1 MKKSLIVVFALAV
14 PGVLLSGAVM
24 ADDAPSGAN
33 VSALVHVAPL
43 KRGSLPITISAFGQV
58 KPAATAKEIVT
69 APIDAKVKSVAVQ
82 MGQVITKNA
91 PMVTLAPSLD
101 AAASYRQ
108 AQIAV
113 AHAQTVLDRDR
124 SLAKA
129 RLATQTQVAGAEKD
143 LADAQSAVDV
153 LIKKGAQGPLTFKAP
168 FDAIVL
174 KVDAGPGSVVTPG
187 TALIELARPD
197 GLMVEL
203 GVDPSHA
210 LSVKA
215 GDPVSLS
222 PLNAGKSKLSGKV
235 LLRSAV
241 VDSNTGLVS
250 VQVSFPA
257 GTLLIG
263 ENVHATISV
272 GQKSGYLVP
281 HAAVLI
287 NGDGGT
293 YVVQAIGTVARKV
306 SVQVVGSDGDS
317 DVIDGK
323 LDSKAPVILAGNY
336 QLDNGTKLRI
346 ADTKG
351 SDANGKANQ

>member
-1 MKKSLIVVFALAV
+1 MKKSLIFVFAVAV
-14 PGVLLSGAVM
+14 SGVLSSGTVM
-24 ADDAPSGAN
+24 ADDAPSSAN
-33 VSALVHVAPL
+33 VSALVHVVPL
-43 KRGSLPITISAFGQV
+43 RRGSLPITINAFGQV
-58 KPAATAKEIVT
+58 KPAATAMEVVT
-69 APIDAKVKSVAVQ
+69 APIDAKVKSVVVQ
-82 MGQVITKNA
+82 MGQMIAKNA
-91 PMVTLAPSLD
+91 PMVTLAPSPD
-101 AAASYRQ
+101 AAASYKQ

-113 AHAQTVLDRDR
+113 AHAQTVLERDR

-174 KVDAGPGSVVTPG
+174 KVDVGPGSVVVLGGP
-187 TALIELARPD
+187 LIELARPD
-197 GLMVEL
+197 GLMVAL
-203 GVDPSHA
+203 GVDPARA

-222 PLNAGKSKLSGKV
+222 PLNAGKKKLSGKV

-241 VDSNTGLVS
+241 VDSNTGLVP

-272 GQKSGYLVP
+272 GQQSGYLVP

-287 NGDGGT
+287 NGDGDT
-293 YVVQAIGTVARKV
+293 YVVQAIGTVAKKV
-306 SVQVVGSDGDS
+306 NVKVVGSNGDS
-317 DVIDGK
+317 DVIDGN
-323 LDSKAPVILAGNY
+323 LDSKAPIVLAGNY

-346 ADTKG
+346 AETKG
-351 SDANGKANQ
+351 PDANGKANQ

>member
-1 MKKSLIVVFALAV
+1 MKKSLIFVFALAV
-14 PGVLLSGAVM
+14 PGFLSSGAAM
-24 ADDAPSGAN
+24 ADDAGSAAN
-33 VSALVHVAPL
+33 VSALVHVVPL

-58 KPAATAKEIVT
+58 KPAATAKEVVT
-69 APIDAKVKSVAVQ
+69 APIDAKVESVVVQ

-91 PMVTLAPSLD
+91 PMITLAPSPD

-108 AQIAV
+108 ARIAMT
-113 AHAQTVLDRDR
+113 HAQTVLERDR
-124 SLAKA
+124 SLAKGH
-129 RLATQTQVAGAEKD
+129 LATQTQVAGAEKD

-153 LIKKGAQGPLTFKAP
+153 LVKKGAQGPLTFKAP

-174 KVDAGPGSVVTPG
+174 KVDAGPGSVVAPG
-187 TALIELARPD
+187 GALIELARPD

-203 GVDPSHA
+203 GIDPARA

-222 PLNAGKSKLSGKV
+222 PLSAGKKELSGKV

-241 VDSNTGLVS
+241 VDSSTGLVP

-257 GTLLIG
+257 GALLIG

-281 HAAVLI
+281 HSAILI

-293 YVVQAIGTVARKV
+293 YVVQAVGTVAKKV
-306 SVQVVGSDGDS
+306 SVQVIGSDGDN
-317 DVIDGK
+317 DVVEGK
-323 LDSKAPVILAGNY
+323 LDSTAPIVLAGNY

-346 ADTKG
+346 AETKG
-351 SDANGKANQ
+351 PDANGKADQ

>member
-1 MKKSLIVVFALAV
+1 MKKSLIFAFALV
-14 PGVLLSGAVM
+14 GSGIFSSGAVM
-24 ADDAPSGAN
+24 ADDADSGAH

-43 KRGSLPITISAFGQV
+43 SRGSLPITISAFGQV

-69 APIDAKVKSVAVQ
+69 APIDAKVESVAVQ
-82 MGQVITKNA
+82 MGQVITKNT
-91 PMVTLAPSLD
+91 PMVTVAPSPD
-101 AAASYRQ
+101 AAASYTQ

-113 AHAQTVLDRDR
+113 AHAHTVLERDK

-129 RLATQTQVAGAEKD
+129 HLATQTAVAGAEKD

-153 LIKKGAQGPLTFKAP
+153 LVKKGAQGPLTFKAP

-174 KVDAGPGSVVTPG
+174 KVDAGPGSVVTLGGP
-187 TALIELARPD
+187 LIELARPD
-197 GLMVEL
+197 GLMIEL
-203 GVDPSHA
+203 GVDPARA

-222 PLNAGKSKLSGKV
+222 PLNAGKQKLSGKV

-241 VDSNTGLVS
+241 VNSDTGLVS

-263 ENVHATISV
+263 ENVHATITV
-272 GQKSGYLVP
+272 GQHSGYLVP

-287 NGDGGT
+287 DGGGGA
-293 YVVQAIGTVARKV
+293 YVVQAIGMVAKKV
-306 SVQVVGSDGDS
+306 NVQVTGSDGDT

-323 LDSKAPVILAGNY
+323 LDPKAPIILEGNY

-346 ADTKG
+346 AETKG
-351 SDANGKANQ
+351 PDAKGKAKQ

>member
-1 MKKSLIVVFALAV
+1 MKKSLIFTFALAV
-14 PGVLLSGAVM
+14 SGVFSSGTVM
-24 ADDAPSGAN
+24 ADGAGSGTQ
-33 VSALVHVAPL
+33 VSALVHVVPL
-43 KRGSLPITISAFGQV
+43 SRGSLPITISAFGQV
-58 KPAATAKEIVT
+58 KPAATAKEVVT
-69 APIDAKVKSVAVQ
+69 APIDAKVESVAVQ
-82 MGQVITKNA
+82 MGQVITKNT
-91 PMVTLAPSLD
+91 PMVTVAPSPD
-101 AAASYRQ
+101 AAASYKQ
-108 AQIAV
+108 AQIAMI
-113 AHAQTVLDRDR
+113 HAQTVLERDR

-129 RLATQTQVAGAEKD
+129 HLTTQTQVAGAEKD

-153 LIKKGAQGPLTFKAP
+153 LVKKGAQGPLTFKAP

-174 KVDAGPGSVVTPG
+174 KVDAGPGSVVALG
-187 TALIELARPD
+187 GALIELARPE

-203 GVDPSHA
+203 GVDPARA

-241 VDSNTGLVS
+241 VNSDTGLVA

-263 ENVHATISV
+263 ENVHATITV
-272 GQKSGYLVP
+272 GRHSGYLVP
-281 HAAVLI
+281 HTAVLI
-287 NGDGGT
+287 DGDGGT
-293 YVVQAIGTVARKV
+293 YVVQAIGTVAKKV
-306 SVQVVGSDGDS
+306 NVQVTGSDGDS

-346 ADTKG
+346 AETKG
-351 SDANGKANQ
+351 PDANGKANQ

>member
-1 MKKSLIVVFALAV
+1 MKKSLIFTVALAV
-14 PGVLLSGAVM
+14 SGALSSGTVM
-24 ADDAPSGAN
+24 ADDAGSSAN
-33 VSALVHVAPL
+33 VSALVHVVPL

-69 APIDAKVKSVAVQ
+69 APIDAKVESVAVQ
-82 MGQVITKNA
+82 TGQVITKDT
-91 PMVTLAPSLD
+91 PMVTLAPSPD

-108 AQIAV
+108 ARIAV
-113 AHAQTVLDRDR
+113 THAQTVLDRDR

-129 RLATQTQVAGAEKD
+129 HLATQTEVAGAEKD

-153 LIKKGAQGPLTFKAP
+153 LVKKGAQGPLTFKAP
-168 FDAIVL
+168 FNAIVL
-174 KVDAGPGSVVTPG
+174 KVDAGPGSVVTLG
-187 TALIELARPD
+187 GALIELARPD

-203 GVDPSHA
+203 GVDPARA

-215 GDPVSLS
+215 GNPVSLS
-222 PLNAGKSKLSGKV
+222 PLNAGKKKLSGKV

-272 GQKSGYLVP
+272 GQQSGYLVP

-293 YVVQAIGTVARKV
+293 YVVQAIGTVAKKV
-306 SVQVVGSDGDS
+306 DVQVVGSDGDS
-317 DVIDGK
+317 DVVDGN
-323 LDSKAPVILAGNY
+323 LDSKAPIVLAGNY

-346 ADTKG
+346 AETKG
-351 SDANGKANQ
+351 PDVNGKAKQ